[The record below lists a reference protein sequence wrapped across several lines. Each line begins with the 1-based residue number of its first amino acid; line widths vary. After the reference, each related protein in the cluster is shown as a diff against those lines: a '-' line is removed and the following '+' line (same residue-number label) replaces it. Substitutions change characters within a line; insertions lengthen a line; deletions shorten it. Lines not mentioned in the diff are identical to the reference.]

1 MKKITALLVMIC
13 ILVLTSCSG
22 NDDNT
27 VTPEGALKFEN
38 EVVDYTFCYPATWR
52 ISSETGISSV
62 EYTSASGHTAKV
74 SVMAFETDA
83 QSVNDYW
90 NMYKNDISK
99 TFGNFTLITP
109 DGESNTGASSAAA
122 SSAGTS
128 GPVTESADRSRDIDG
143 TELMLDGVVALK
155 VSYTASYGAS
165 ENVYRFDQVICLRNG
180 TIYLL
185 TFSALNSDYAAYV
198 SGFDTVVNYFHFK

>member
-1 MKKITALLVMIC
+1 MKKIMALLVIIC
-13 ILVLTSCSG
+13 ILVLTSCGG

-27 VTPEGALKFEN
+27 TAPEGSLKFEN
-38 EVVDYTFCYPATWR
+38 DVVDYTFCYPATWR

-90 NMYKNDISK
+90 NSYKKDISK
-99 TFGNFTLITP
+99 TFSNFTLIGP
-109 DGESNTGASSAAA
+109 NGESITGDASSAE
-122 SSAGTS
+122 TS
-128 GPVTESADRSRDIDG
+128 EHMTESAATTDESRDIDG

-165 ENVYRFDQVICLRNG
+165 ENVYRFDQVLCLRNG
-180 TIYLL
+180 TVYLV
-185 TFSALNSDYAAYV
+185 TFSALNNDYAAYV

>member
-1 MKKITALLVMIC
+1 MKKITALLVIIC
-13 ILVLTSCSG
+13 ILVLTSCGG

-27 VTPEGALKFEN
+27 TAPEGALKFEN
-38 EVVDYTFCYPATWR
+38 DVVDYTFCYPATWR

-90 NMYKNDISK
+90 NSYKKDISK
-99 TFGNFTLITP
+99 TFSNFTLIGP
-109 DGESNTGASSAAA
+109 NGESITGDASSTE
-122 SSAGTS
+122 TS
-128 GPVTESADRSRDIDG
+128 EHMTESATTADESRDIDG

-180 TIYLL
+180 TVYLV
-185 TFSALNSDYAAYV
+185 TFSALNNDYAAYV